1 MFEENLD
8 KDTSDGPDL
17 LGMSIK
23 FVLAADSRESASV
36 ARLQATDVVTQATEG
51 ASAFGSTPRTVGCTT
66 SAVDTTTNVVTEG
79 QTFENTWNVL
89 LERMELLSKIVA
101 DIAQVSNNS
110 SLDSLLLNNR

>member
-1 MFEENLD
+1 M
-8 KDTSDGPDL
+8 T
-17 LGMSIK
+17 IK

-36 ARLQATDVVTQATEG
+36 AGLQATDIVAPATEG
-51 ASAFGSTPRTVGCTT
+51 ISAFGPMPQTVGFTT
-66 SAVDTTTNVVTEG
+66 SAVGTTTDVVSEV
-79 QTFENTWNVL
+79 QTFANMWSVL

>member
-17 LGMSIK
+17 LGISIK
-23 FVLAADSRESASV
+23 FVLAANSRESASV

-51 ASAFGSTPRTVGCTT
+51 ASAFGSTPRTVGFTT

-79 QTFENTWNVL
+79 QTFANVWNVL

-101 DIAQVSNNS
+101 DIAEVFCIPR
-110 SLDSLLLNNR
+110 LDSLLLNDR